1 VALLNRLNGHLD
13 DSALADAWVDARLDT
28 GAPAHPHLAGCAA
41 CRARL
46 EALADWLEAVRADA
60 AAEADAAFPAER
72 LATQHAQIMRRIDAA
87 GRPAK
92 VIAFPKIAAPIAT
105 GTSSVRRW
113 VASAAAAGLI
123 AGIALGNYMDLRH
136 PVTPGRA
143 LPPET
148 VIGNTLQPQPGAIGT
163 GAISDEEL
171 MWHLEELAGS
181 SMPESLLA
189 FDSLTPRAR
198 DYPR

>member
-1 VALLNRLNGHLD
+1 VALLDRLNGHLD
-13 DSALADAWVDARLDT
+13 DRALASAWVDSRLDT
-28 GAPAHPHLAGCAA
+28 GVATHPHLAGCAA

-46 EALADWLEAVRADA
+46 TDLGEWLESLRTDAV
-60 AAEADAAFPAER
+60 AEADEAFPAER
-72 LATQHAQIMRRIDAA
+72 LVAQHAQIMRRIDAA

-92 VIAFPKIAAPIAT
+92 VITFPKVAAPIAA

-136 PVTPGRA
+136 TLTPGRTLA
-143 LPPET
+143 PDT
-148 VIGNTLQPQPGAIGT
+148 VIGTTLQPQNGT
-163 GAISDEEL
+163 ISDEEL
-171 MWHLEELAGS
+171 MWHLEELAAS
-181 SMPESLLA
+181 SMPESLMA
-189 FDSLTPRAR
+189 FDALTPRAR